1 LCAKKRAKSA
11 HSYAAR
17 AEQIFQGGRG
27 WCCGGGGRMCL
38 QRCSF
43 RGTQGAWMHML
54 SHRGTLRQRERER
67 ETEQGARGRVV
78 RASTASGPGLYPTTL
93 YSLVYYIRVA
103 HGEHAGLLD
112 AGPRLEAATIA
123 VLVDFCYPTSPVDF
137 CYPTANF
144 PTSSTTSIFFVGSYF
159 STSST
164 KSIFFGGRAGSAPDT
179 GESHV
184 QNKYLHDVVNNNAA
198 ETRRALS
205 KDGSE
210 WCMCH
215 HPGPRAFWLG
225 GGCQGGRLSEGRRAW
240 VRR

>member
-1 LCAKKRAKSA
+1 MF
-11 HSYAAR
+11 
-17 AEQIFQGGRG
+17 EQVR
-27 WCCGGGGRMCL
+27 RV
-38 QRCSF
+38 
-43 RGTQGAWMHML
+43 
-54 SHRGTLRQRERER
+54 
-67 ETEQGARGRVV
+67 ARGSILLHSILWCTISGWRME
-78 RASTASGPGLYPTTL
+78 STPG
-93 YSLVYYIRVA
+93 YSMQ
-103 HGEHAGLLD
+103 GQ
-112 AGPRLEAATIA
+112 RLEAATIA

-137 CYPTANF
+137 CYPTAYF